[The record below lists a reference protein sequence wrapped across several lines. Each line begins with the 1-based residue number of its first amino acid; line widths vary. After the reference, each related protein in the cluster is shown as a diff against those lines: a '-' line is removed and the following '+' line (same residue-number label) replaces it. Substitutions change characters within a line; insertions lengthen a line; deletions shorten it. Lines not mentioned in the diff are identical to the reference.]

1 MLTIA
6 NTISLV
12 NNIIVTVLLS
22 KIICKCCAGSVV
34 STSVP
39 IVPVHNPPV
48 NPQQLTPTTVS
59 PSGQQQQIQSY
70 PTVVYSAFQLEPIPT
85 MPGHQQGNQ
94 WPDHPS
100 APTKTLPRDITDPA
114 ANLIINSPPPYSTLT
129 NGAAM
134 EPHPKKESYKS

>member
-34 STSVP
+34 SSVP

-48 NPQQLTPTTVS
+48 NPQQLSPTTVS

-70 PTVVYSAFQLEPIPT
+70 PIVVYSTFQQEPIPP
-85 MPGHQQGNQ
+85 MPHQQGHQ
-94 WPDHPS
+94 LQDQQHPS
-100 APTKTLPRDITDPA
+100 ALTKTFPRDITDPA

-134 EPHPKKESYKS
+134 EPHPKK